1 MTFEPSRFTEFR
13 YDSADFDRTTGE
25 AAFGFSLVADFS
37 ETDSTETFV
46 ERVTFTLPDD
56 PATVDWPRVDALL
69 VLLGSIIGISY
80 YKAAA
85 PERVVIAVDGMT
97 EAGIAYF
104 SSVLRNGLGEF
115 AYRAGLAG
123 MLNPTVVREGA
134 AGTPLA
140 ATLIPGGA
148 PLVPIGG
155 GKDSVVSV
163 ESLAS
168 VGLEPV
174 QFAVN
179 PNAIIARVAEASGHP
194 MVSAKRVLD
203 RHLLELNA
211 DGALNG
217 HVPVTAMNSL
227 AALVQSRLLGL
238 GPVAM
243 SNESSASDPTL
254 VWNGEPINHQWS
266 KSLEAERELVAVIR
280 EQAGLDQ
287 AYFSLLRPFSEVRI
301 ARGYA
306 NTSGYD
312 AAIVSCNRA
321 FRLGAGNVGWCG
333 DCDKCR
339 FVFLAF
345 APYMTRERLVGII
358 GKDMFSDETQ
368 LQGYRALLGLDA
380 HKPFECV
387 GEEAE
392 CSVAMSIVSRQEH
405 WASTPIVRAL
415 REEIPSLD
423 VGDPIMEAEVMG
435 ESEAEALT
443 GQYERARHA
452 LV

>member
-13 YDSADFDRTTGE
+13 YESVAFDRITGE
-25 AAFGFSLVADFS
+25 AAFTFTLVG
-37 ETDSTETFV
+37 DSSETFV
-46 ERVTFTLPDD
+46 ERITFSLPEHGSS
-56 PATVDWPRVDALL
+56 VDWLRVDALL
-69 VLLGSIIGISY
+69 ALLGAVIGISY

-85 PERVVIAVDGMT
+85 PDRVVIAADGLT
-97 EAGIAYF
+97 DAGLAYF
-104 SSVLRNGLGEF
+104 ATVLKNGLGEF
-115 AYRAGLAG
+115 AYRAGLPA
-123 MLNPTVVREGA
+123 LLEPTIVREGA
-134 AGTPLA
+134 VGVPFAEALT
-140 ATLIPGGA
+140 PGGA

-163 ESLAS
+163 ESLSAA
-168 VGLEPV
+168 GFEPV

-179 PNAIIARVAEASGHP
+179 PNAIINRVVEVSGHP
-194 MVSAKRVLD
+194 MVSARRVLD

-227 AALVQSRLLGL
+227 ADLVQSRLLGL

-266 KSLEAERELVAVIR
+266 KSLEAERALVSVIR
-280 EQAGLDQ
+280 DQAGLEN

-306 NTSGYD
+306 NTTGYD
-312 AAIVSCNRA
+312 GAIVSCNRA
-321 FRLGAGNVGWCG
+321 FTLGAGNVGWCG

-345 APYMTRERLVGII
+345 APYMSRERLVGII
-358 GKDMFSDETQ
+358 GKDMFSDESQ

-415 REEIPSLD
+415 LEEIPSLQ
-423 VGDPIMEAEVMG
+423 VGDPAMEAEVMG
-435 ESEAEALT
+435 ESDADILSA
-443 GQYERARHA
+443 QYERARHA

>member
-1 MTFEPSRFTEFR
+1 MTFEPSRFTQFR
-13 YDSADFDRTTGE
+13 YESAQFDRVTGE
-25 AAFGFSLVADFS
+25 AAFTFSL
-37 ETDSTETFV
+37 EGESTETFV
-46 ERVTFTLPDD
+46 ERITFTLPDD
-56 PATVDWPRVDALL
+56 QATVDWARVDALL
-69 VLLGSIIGISY
+69 ALLGAIIGLSY

-85 PERVVIAVDGMT
+85 PDRVVIAADGIT
-97 EAGIAYF
+97 DAGLDYF
-104 SSVLRNGLGEF
+104 ASVLRNGLGEF
-115 AYRAGLAG
+115 AYRAGLPG
-123 MLNPTVVREGA
+123 MLSPTIVREGT
-134 AGTPLA
+134 AGVVFTEILA
-140 ATLIPGGA
+140 PGGA

-163 ESLAS
+163 ESLAE
-168 VGLEPV
+168 VGFEPV

-179 PNAIIARVAEASGHP
+179 PNAIITRVAEVSGHP
-194 MVSAKRVLD
+194 IVSARRVLD

-238 GPVAM
+238 GPVVM

-254 VWNGEPINHQWS
+254 EWNGEPVNHQWS
-266 KSLEAERELVAVIR
+266 KSLEAERALVAVIR
-280 EQAGLDQ
+280 DQAGLDG
-287 AYFSLLRPFSEVRI
+287 AYFSLLRPFTEVRI
-301 ARGYA
+301 ARGFA

-312 AAIVSCNRA
+312 GAIVSCNRA
-321 FRLGAGNVGWCG
+321 FTLGAGNVGWCG
-333 DCDKCR
+333 NCDKCR

-345 APYMTRERLVGII
+345 APYLDRDRLVGII
-358 GKDMFSDETQ
+358 GKDMFSDESQ

-415 REEIPSLD
+415 LEEIPSLQ
-423 VGDPIMEAEVMG
+423 VGDPVMEAEVLG
-435 ESEAEALT
+435 ESEADTLAGL
-443 GQYERARHA
+443 YERARHA

>member
-13 YDSADFDRTTGE
+13 YESVTLDRNTGE
-25 AAFGFSLVADFS
+25 AAFAFALVG
-37 ETDSTETFV
+37 DSIETFV

-56 PATVDWPRVDALL
+56 ESSVDWPRVDALL
-69 VLLGSIIGISY
+69 AVLGAIIGISY

-85 PERVVIAVDGMT
+85 PERVVIAADGLT
-97 EAGIAYF
+97 DAGIAYF
-104 SSVLRNGLGEF
+104 ATVLKNGLGEF
-115 AYRAGLAG
+115 AYRAGLPG
-123 MLNPTVVREGA
+123 LLEPKIVREGV
-134 AGTPLA
+134 AGTPFVEAL
-140 ATLIPGGA
+140 TPGGA

-163 ESLAS
+163 ESLAA
-168 VGLEPV
+168 VGFEPV

-179 PNAIIARVAEASGHP
+179 PNAIIKRVVEVSGHP
-194 MVSAKRVLD
+194 MVSARRVLD
-203 RHLLELNA
+203 RHLLELNDA
-211 DGALNG
+211 GALNG

-266 KSLEAERELVAVIR
+266 KSLEAERALVAVIR
-280 EQAGLDQ
+280 EQAGLEN

-306 NTSGYD
+306 NTTGYD
-312 AAIVSCNRA
+312 GAIVSCNRA
-321 FRLGAGNVGWCG
+321 FTLGAGNVGWCG

-345 APYMTRERLVGII
+345 APYMSRERLVGII

-392 CSVAMSIVSRQEH
+392 CSVAMSIVSRQDH

-415 REEIPSLD
+415 LEEIPSLT
-423 VGDPIMEAEVMG
+423 VGDPAMEAEVMG
-435 ESEAEALT
+435 ESDADILSAR
-443 GQYERARHA
+443 YERARHA